1 MEVKIKQ
8 MEELSLQSCIKL
20 FVWDRINFHCWKK
33 NLLVTQSYYAF
44 KVIEDFFF
52 FFYVSGSCEE
62 QVQTTSRSSLMLWRS
77 LLPRVEILPGARW
90 LYRYPYVITRHAKF
104 HNASGMTYS
113 FSFHTN
119 CCFRKWILQSFL
131 GVCLLPGLYGALS
144 LHPLQCSHC
153 ASCLGFFRLCC
164 WCISVN

>member
-8 MEELSLQSCIKL
+8 MEELSLQSCIKI

-119 CCFRKWILQSFL
+119 CCFRACNRESEYCSLFWVYVFCQAYTELW
-131 GVCLLPGLYGALS
+131 VCTPCSVLTVLLA
-144 LHPLQCSHC
+144 
-153 ASCLGFFRLCC
+153 
-164 WCISVN
+164 